1 MKNFGKIAAGIAG
14 CLACCTLA
22 HADDSV
28 APKNPYATIATRNA
42 FRLEP
47 LVVAP
52 TTPSPAEPLPK
63 VLPKGIMTILG
74 QAQVLFNVETLQSS
88 PGTRGKVTSYVLIE
102 GEQQDGIEVIH
113 IDTTTGI
120 VTFNNHGTIQHIS
133 LTDSASATRTVMPP
147 PPAQIY
153 RPIQTE

>member
-14 CLACCTLA
+14 CLVCCAIA
-22 HADDSV
+22 HAGDS
-28 APKNPYATIATRNA
+28 AAKNPYMVIAARNA

-52 TTPSPAEPLPK
+52 ITPPPAEPLPK
-63 VLPKGIMTILG
+63 ILPKGIMTILG
-74 QAQVLFNVETLQSS
+74 RPQVLFNVETLQSS
-88 PGTRGKVTSYVLIE
+88 TRPRGKETFYVLIE

-120 VTFNNHGTIQHIS
+120 VTFNNHGAIQQIP
-133 LTDSASATRTVMPP
+133 LTDSASATKTVMPP
-147 PPAQIY
+147 LPAQIY
-153 RPIQTE
+153 PSHRSE